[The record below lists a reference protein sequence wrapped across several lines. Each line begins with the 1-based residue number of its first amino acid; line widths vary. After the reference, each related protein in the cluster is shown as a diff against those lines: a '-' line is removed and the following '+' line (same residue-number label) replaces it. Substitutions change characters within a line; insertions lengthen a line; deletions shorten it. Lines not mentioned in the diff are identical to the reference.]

1 MRIPCPLFKI
11 NKKINMKK
19 RIINLFVIAIG
30 TLMLSSCSYNNIISL
45 DEGSKKAWADVEAA
59 YQERADLIGNLV
71 ETVKG
76 EAKFEKE
83 TLTEI
88 IEARSKAT
96 SIQLKAEDVTPENMA
111 KFQAAQAQLSGAL
124 SRLLAVSENY
134 PQLRA
139 TQAFQDL
146 MAQLSR
152 IESIVKIARKDYNES
167 VQNYNT
173 KIRSFPSNIT
183 AGIFKF
189 KQKEM
194 FKAEQG
200 AEKATKVKFD

>member
-1 MRIPCPLFKI
+1 
-11 NKKINMKK
+11 MKR

-45 DEGSKKAWADVEAA
+45 DETSKKAWADVEAA
-59 YQERADLIGNLV
+59 YQERTDLIGNLV

-83 TLTEI
+83 TLTAV
-88 IEARSKAT
+88 IEARSQAT

-124 SRLLAVSENY
+124 SRLLAVSEQY

-167 VQNYNT
+167 VQNYNI

-183 AGIFKF
+183 AGIFSF

-194 FKAEQG
+194 FKADPG